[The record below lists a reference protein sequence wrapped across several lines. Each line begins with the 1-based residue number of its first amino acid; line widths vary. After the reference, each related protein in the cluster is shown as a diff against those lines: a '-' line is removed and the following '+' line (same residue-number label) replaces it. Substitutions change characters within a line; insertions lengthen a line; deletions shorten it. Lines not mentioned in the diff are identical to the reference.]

1 MFPICYQD
9 DYIKEDDEM
18 DGAWKR
24 KEIHEK
30 CKPENMMGKE
40 QWDI

>member
-1 MFPICYQD
+1 
-9 DYIKEDDEM
+9 M

-40 QWDI
+40 QWEI